1 MRTTELLSNIYTE
14 TWSHPGA
21 DLEFTFHKLKVL
33 FTNALTA
40 TFSLLKSQY
49 NYIHY
54 TYIHFHVCYT
64 LIITNVF
71 YGAGGMLLVGE
82 QTD

>member
-1 MRTTELLSNIYTE
+1 MGTTELLSNIYTQ

-21 DLEFTFHKLKVL
+21 DLEFTLQKLTVL
-33 FTNALTA
+33 FPNPLAA

-49 NYIHY
+49 NYTNY
-54 TYIHFHVCYT
+54 TYIPFYILYT

-71 YGAGGMLLVGE
+71 YGPSGMLLAGE